1 MQLAGDASEQQ
12 LAPLQPFPKQ
22 FAQWKDS
29 CYLHEPQNGVLHTGD
44 MRGGQLRMRLF
55 IPKAQAVSA
64 VCGEEWFAL
73 NNAGDGMW
81 SSDLELAPLFQAL
94 AAQKKL
100 GKLSVC
106 ANFGAAK
113 ASFSTLLE
121 YAMQP

>member
-1 MQLAGDASEQQ
+1 M
-12 LAPLQPFPKQ
+12 
-22 FAQWKDS
+22 
-29 CYLHEPQNGVLHTGD
+29 
-44 MRGGQLRMRLF
+44 RMRLF

-73 NNAGDGMW
+73 NNAGDGLW
-81 SSDLELAPLFQAL
+81 STELELSPLFQAL
-94 AAQKKL
+94 AAQKKI

-121 YAMQP
+121 YALQP